1 MGSSKQFSNR
11 RFVIGGIVAL
21 IIIIYIARLFSLQV
35 MSDKYKISAESNALY
50 KEIIYPSRGQVLDR
64 NGELL
69 VYNEPSYNIMVVMQE
84 QVGVDTAEFCKII
97 GITPEVYVEK
107 MAEIKAKR
115 NYSRYTPQIF
125 MAQIPA
131 EEFSVIRE
139 KLSRFKGFSFEK
151 RSSRRYATPHAAHI
165 LGDVGE
171 VNEKEIANDEYYKN
185 GDIIGKLG
193 IERSYEKQLRGQ
205 KGMKVLLR
213 DVRGRIK
220 GRFEEGK
227 HDKQAV
233 PGSDI
238 TLTIDM
244 KLQALAERL
253 LEGKVGSIVAI
264 EPKTGEVLCMASSP
278 TYDPN
283 LLVGRDRGNA

>member
-151 RSSRRYATPHAAHI
+151 RSSRRTNRLSIP
-165 LGDVGE
+165 
-171 VNEKEIANDEYYKN
+171 
-185 GDIIGKLG
+185 
-193 IERSYEKQLRGQ
+193 RSLR
-205 KGMKVLLR
+205 M
-213 DVRGRIK
+213 
-220 GRFEEGK
+220 E
-227 HDKQAV
+227 
-233 PGSDI
+233 
-238 TLTIDM
+238 
-244 KLQALAERL
+244 
-253 LEGKVGSIVAI
+253 
-264 EPKTGEVLCMASSP
+264 AS
-278 TYDPN
+278 
-283 LLVGRDRGNA
+283 A